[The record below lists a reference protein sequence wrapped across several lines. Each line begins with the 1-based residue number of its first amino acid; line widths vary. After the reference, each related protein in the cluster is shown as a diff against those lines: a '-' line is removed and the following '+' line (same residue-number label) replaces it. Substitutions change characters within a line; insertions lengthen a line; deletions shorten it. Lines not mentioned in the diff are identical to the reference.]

1 MLKASNLKKGNIV
14 LINGHPYQ
22 AKQIDVQTPSA
33 RGANTLYKVR
43 FAAIPSGQKL
53 EQAFKGNDTLDEV
66 DLERRPINFL
76 YKDRDFFTFMDTD
89 NYEQYTLAEE
99 LLGEQAL
106 WLSEGLEGITA
117 LLLSGN
123 IIAIELPASVDLEI
137 AETAP
142 VIKGA
147 TATNRN
153 KPAVLSNGVTVLVP
167 EYLAA
172 GEVVRINIELVRF
185 MSRVKE

>member
-1 MLKASNLKKGNIV
+1 
-14 LINGHPYQ
+14 
-22 AKQIDVQTPSA
+22 
-33 RGANTLYKVR
+33 
-43 FAAIPSGQKL
+43 
-53 EQAFKGNDTLDEV
+53 
-66 DLERRPINFL
+66 
-76 YKDRDFFTFMDTD
+76 MDTD

>member
-14 LINGHPYQ
+14 LVNGHAYQ

-33 RGANTLYKVR
+33 RGANTLYKIR
-43 FAAIPSGQKL
+43 FAAIPSGQKF
-53 EQAFKGNDTLDEV
+53 EQSFKGNDTLDEAE
-66 DLERRPINFL
+66 LERRPVDFL
-76 YKDRDFFTFMDTD
+76 YRDRDFFTFMDTD
-89 NYEQYTLAEE
+89 NYEQYSLGEE
-99 LLGEQAL
+99 LLGKQTQ

-117 LLLSGN
+117 LLLNGA
-123 IIAIELPASVDLEI
+123 IIAIELPPSVDLAI

-153 KPAVLSNGVTVLVP
+153 KPAVLTNGVTVLVP
-167 EYLAA
+167 EYLAP
-172 GEVVRINIELVRF
+172 GEIVRINIETGRF
-185 MSRVKE
+185 MSRVKD